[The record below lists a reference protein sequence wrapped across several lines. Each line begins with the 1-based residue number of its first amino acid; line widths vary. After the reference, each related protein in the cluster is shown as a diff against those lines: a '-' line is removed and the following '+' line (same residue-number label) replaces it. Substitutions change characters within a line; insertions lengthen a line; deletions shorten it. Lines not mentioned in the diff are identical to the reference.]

1 MQSFS
6 QYFSIV
12 LLSPKWVVMSLVSF
26 LTIKICL
33 LFSFLIILAKG
44 LSILLVFTKNK
55 ALVSLILFI
64 FSGHSNSVNY
74 EILQKHWKCKSHYNK
89 YLFSGFFFF
98 RVNILLFQ
106 KLYNWSLFFSLFIK
120 NKNLI
125 YFYSFSEVNSPNH

>member
-26 LTIKICL
+26 LTLKICL

-89 YLFSGFFFF
+89 YLFSGFFFLELTFCYF
-98 RVNILLFQ
+98 RNFITEV
-106 KLYNWSLFFSLFIK
+106 SFSPYSSKIKTLFIFIPSQK
-120 NKNLI
+120 
-125 YFYSFSEVNSPNH
+125 